1 MAEHLTDD
9 PADQG
14 RPPTVA
20 DPDRPD
26 LEATVVHH
34 DDGHAECTIYPV
46 DADETELVT
55 TWITAD
61 EGAFVS
67 LEAMR

>member
-9 PADQG
+9 PADDA
-14 RPPTVA
+14 RTPTIPA
-20 DPDRPD
+20 QDDLC

-34 DDGHAECTIYPV
+34 DDGRTECTIYPT

-55 TWITAD
+55 TWITAG
-61 EGAFVS
+61 ERAFVS
-67 LEAMR
+67 LEDMR